1 MAVTLAQAAALETNA
16 ITRGALEVASQVS
29 NVWDRLPFEPI
40 QGNAYAYD
48 SERIL
53 PGTAFRTVNEA
64 YIEST
69 GVVNQASENLVILG
83 GDADVDQFLEKT
95 MGSSRAVLMANQI
108 RMKLASAQ
116 ATFADAVFNGDVL
129 VQPKGFDGLG
139 KRLVGDQVLVAA
151 AKADEATFL
160 SDLDLLFARVAGG
173 PDVVYSNRKII
184 ATLKT
189 LGRSVGGAEYIN
201 SEITGK
207 REWTWNG
214 VPFIDPGQHWAGH
227 EILGYDAALGGDL
240 FAMKFANSFAEEG
253 VMGITNGGLT
263 AYSLGELQE
272 KPVIRTRI
280 DFYCGL
286 VVQGGRAAARLTGVL
301 LT

>member
-151 AKADEATFL
+151 AKADEAAFL
-160 SDLDLLFARVAGG
+160 SDLDLLFAQVAGG

>member
-40 QGNAYAYD
+40 QGNSYAYD

-116 ATFADAVFNGDVL
+116 ATFADAMFNGDVL

-139 KRLVGDQVLVAA
+139 KRLVGDQVLVAG
-151 AKADEATFL
+151 AKADEALAAGAEAVGMDDLAEKMIAGDLNYDVVIATPDAMRVVGKLGQVLGPRGLMPNPKVGTVSPNPAEAVRNAKAGQVRYRTDKAGIIHCTIGKASFENDAL
-160 SDLDLLFARVAGG
+160 KGNLQALLLDLIKAKPATSKGTYLQKISVSSTMG
-173 PDVVYSNRKII
+173 PGVTVDQSSL
-184 ATLKT
+184 TLK
-189 LGRSVGGAEYIN
+189 
-201 SEITGK
+201 
-207 REWTWNG
+207 
-214 VPFIDPGQHWAGH
+214 
-227 EILGYDAALGGDL
+227 
-240 FAMKFANSFAEEG
+240 
-253 VMGITNGGLT
+253 
-263 AYSLGELQE
+263 
-272 KPVIRTRI
+272 
-280 DFYCGL
+280 
-286 VVQGGRAAARLTGVL
+286 
-301 LT
+301 